1 VLAASE
7 EFVVASASDKSAP
20 GEAPKKPKRS
30 PLAGL
35 FGLNGQ
41 QAEEQE
47 LPAMDVAAG
56 LDRALR
62 RTGGAGAPSKKPEPQ
77 GGNNIREALAAI
89 ESALY
94 SIDRVRDII
103 EQAYEVALSAHEAEE
118 AGARALLA
126 ESFDELRLSINAA
139 VDAVDDRAATL
150 IGKNQRQ
157 IDVKLGGKAHYSVSP
172 SRLDTSSKGLNVNPP
187 TDAFSTYDEISASLD
202 ELDAALRKA
211 DRAAA
216 AYCRDAQFLIGK
228 LQEQANAA

>member
-1 VLAASE
+1 MAFALNR
-7 EFVVASASDKSAP
+7 SASDKAR
-20 GEAPKKPKRS
+20 KKAKRR

-35 FGLNGQ
+35 FGRSHQL
-41 QAEEQE
+41 AEESD

-62 RTGGAGAPSKKPEPQ
+62 RTAVSSAPAAPAEPASA
-77 GGNNIREALAAI
+77 NNIREALAAI

-103 EQAYEVALSAHEAEE
+103 EQTYEVALSAQEAEE
-118 AGARALLA
+118 EGARALLA

-139 VDAVDDRAATL
+139 VEAADDRASTL

-172 SRLDTSSKGLNVNPP
+172 CRLDASAKGLNINPP
-187 TDAFSTYDEISASLD
+187 RDAFSTFEEISASLE
-202 ELDAALRKA
+202 ELDAALKKA
-211 DRAAA
+211 DRAAG

-228 LQEQANAA
+228 LQERAVAA

>member
-1 VLAASE
+1 MA
-7 EFVVASASDKSAP
+7 FASDKSASQ
-20 GEAPKKPKRS
+20 EAQKKPKRS

-35 FGLNGQ
+35 FGFSGQ
-41 QAEEQE
+41 QTDEPE

-62 RTGGAGAPSKKPEPQ
+62 RTAGAAAPARKAEPQ
-77 GGNNIREALAAI
+77 SGNNIREALCAI

-94 SIDRVRDII
+94 TIDRVRDII
-103 EQAYEVALSAHEAEE
+103 EQAYEVTLSAHEAEE

-126 ESFDELRLSINAA
+126 ESFDELRLSINVAI
-139 VDAVDDRAATL
+139 DAVDDRAATL

-172 SRLDTSSKGLNVNPP
+172 CRLDASAKGLNINPP
-187 TDAFSTYDEISASLD
+187 RDAFSTFEEISASLD
-202 ELDAALRKA
+202 ELDAALKKA
-211 DRAAA
+211 DRAAG
-216 AYCRDAQFLIGK
+216 AYCRDAQFLIAK

>member
-1 VLAASE
+1 MAFASSKDAPE
-7 EFVVASASDKSAP
+7 EAQ
-20 GEAPKKPKRS
+20 KKQKRS

-35 FGLNGQ
+35 FGIASQ
-41 QAEEQE
+41 PADEPE

-62 RTGGAGAPSKKPEPQ
+62 RTAAAQQQQKSVEVDTVAAT
-77 GGNNIREALAAI
+77 NIRQALTAI

-94 SIDRVRDII
+94 AVDRVRDII

-118 AGARALLA
+118 EGARALLA
-126 ESFDELRLSINAA
+126 ESFDDLRLSINAA
-139 VDAVDDRAATL
+139 ADADDRATSL
-150 IGKNQRQ
+150 IGKSPRQ

-172 SRLDTSSKGLNVNPP
+172 CRLDASPKGLNINPP
-187 TDAFSTYDEISASLD
+187 RDAFATFEEISETLD
-202 ELDAALRKA
+202 ELDAALKKA

-228 LQEQANAA
+228 LHEIAVAA